1 MQALAEFSTFFYAF
15 LGGMLPAL
23 LWLWFFLKEDSKRPE
38 PKWIIIAAF
47 LSGMVAVVL
56 ALPLEMLGKCIASG
70 MWPTSPWWYTH
81 ITTTAQ
87 GIFTTPAPFG
97 IFPYCAELLD
107 SSPIFLWAATE
118 ELLKYAVALAVI
130 LWRKAVDEPIDA
142 MVYLITVALGF
153 AALETCLFLLDPL
166 GRGDITKGLDIGN
179 LRFMGA
185 ALIHTL
191 SSAVVGFAIALTF
204 YRSYILQCI
213 SLCTGLI
220 LASVLHALFNHHI
233 IISSGER
240 TSIVY
245 FAVWL
250 GVIGVFLMFEKAKTI
265 TYFTRPQS

>member
-1 MQALAEFSTFFYAF
+1 MDAASGISTFFYAF
-15 LGGMLPAL
+15 LGGLLPAL

-38 PKWIIIAAF
+38 PRWIIVAAF
-47 LSGMVAVVL
+47 LAGMVAVVL

-70 MWPTSPWWYTH
+70 TWPATPWWYTH
-81 ITTTAQ
+81 TTVGAQ
-87 GIFTTPAPFG
+87 GILSTPAPFG
-97 IFPYCAELLD
+97 IFPYCAEIVGV
-107 SSPIFLWAATE
+107 SPIFLWAATE
-118 ELLKYAVALAVI
+118 ELLKYAIALAVV
-130 LWRKAVDEPIDA
+130 LWRRAVDEPIDS
-142 MVYLITVALGF
+142 MIYLITVALGF
-153 AALETCLFLLDPL
+153 AAFETCLFLLEPL
-166 GRGDITKGLDIGN
+166 GRGDITNGILTGN

-204 YRSYILQCI
+204 YRSYVIQCI

-240 TSIVY
+240 TAIVF

-250 GVIGVFLMFEKAKTI
+250 GVISMFLMFEKAKNI
-265 TYFTRPQS
+265 TYFTRPQL